1 MLTCYFVLASGH
13 SLWGLVFKRTAR
25 AEDEPAGP
33 LQYLQLLLF
42 EIELPVRTSPRA
54 SLHRLYLLTVPCLWR
69 TLARAA
75 GLGADRRDGVGL
87 PAPCAA
93 RRQPLPNFLRPNLR
107 TRYVLYGHSWEGGNF
122 DTNSGA
128 IDRRTASP
136 TRRPAARGTRE
147 TTHAVHVCRV
157 LAGPSAGHSDTGTC
171 LPACLSICPSAT
183 GLNAAVML
191 GEYALSK
198 MAIRPSH
205 VYFVALWPSL
215 YVLYQLFL
223 LYPLSPNGH
232 WAYPFMKTDTI
243 MVLPWMLGLLL
254 LHAIFFAG
262 CLGIGRVPTPFQA
275 RAARLNKIDSL
286 GMVQFAQQSS
296 FSCVVLSSHVRVFGC
311 RKLVWLPT
319 FIVGVGWLQVAGR
332 RPAAAAPSG
341 STGMNA
347 TLITASQRQRRS
359 ADGMNQWLVGSHDD
373 VQPTEALV

>member
-1 MLTCYFVLASGH
+1 
-13 SLWGLVFKRTAR
+13 
-25 AEDEPAGP
+25 
-33 LQYLQLLLF
+33 
-42 EIELPVRTSPRA
+42 
-54 SLHRLYLLTVPCLWR
+54 
-69 TLARAA
+69 
-75 GLGADRRDGVGL
+75 
-87 PAPCAA
+87 
-93 RRQPLPNFLRPNLR
+93 
-107 TRYVLYGHSWEGGNF
+107 
-122 DTNSGA
+122 
-128 IDRRTASP
+128 
-136 TRRPAARGTRE
+136 
-147 TTHAVHVCRV
+147 
-157 LAGPSAGHSDTGTC
+157 
-171 LPACLSICPSAT
+171 
-183 GLNAAVML
+183 ML

-319 FIVGVGWLQVAGR
+319 FYRWCGVAAGGGTTTGCSCPEWLYWYERNANHSVATATPISGR
-332 RPAAAAPSG
+332 NEPV
-341 STGMNA
+341 
-347 TLITASQRQRRS
+347 ASRQ
-359 ADGMNQWLVGSHDD
+359 
-373 VQPTEALV
+373 P